1 MCSIFNVL
9 DLNSCVLA
17 SEIVLVGIDISSL

>member
-1 MCSIFNVL
+1 MCSIFYVL

-17 SEIVLVGIDISSL
+17 SELVLIAMDISSL